1 MSPGSIVEADI
12 AYTEATKELHSK
24 IALVVVGD
32 VETVFSSRQ
41 DVIGA
46 DGAY

>member
-12 AYTEATKELHSK
+12 ANTEATKELHSK
-24 IALVVVGD
+24 IALACD
-32 VETVFSSRQ
+32 IETVFSRRQ
-41 DVIGA
+41 YVIGA